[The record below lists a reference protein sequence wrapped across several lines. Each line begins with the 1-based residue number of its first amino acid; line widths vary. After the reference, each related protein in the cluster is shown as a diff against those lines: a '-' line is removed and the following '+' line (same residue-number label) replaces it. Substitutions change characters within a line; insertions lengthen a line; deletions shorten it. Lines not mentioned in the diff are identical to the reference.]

1 MKKLKT
7 ILEITLLVLK
17 ILFLIFSSQGGE
29 DQRPSPLPSWAKLQ
43 LKNLKR
49 KAKME
54 NFSNYLEWLSGLV
67 LFAYAF
73 LAHYRINKLEKI
85 IKELKK

>member
-29 DQRPSPLPSWAKLQ
+29 D
-43 LKNLKR
+43 
-49 KAKME
+49 
-54 NFSNYLEWLSGLV
+54 
-67 LFAYAF
+67 
-73 LAHYRINKLEKI
+73 
-85 IKELKK
+85 